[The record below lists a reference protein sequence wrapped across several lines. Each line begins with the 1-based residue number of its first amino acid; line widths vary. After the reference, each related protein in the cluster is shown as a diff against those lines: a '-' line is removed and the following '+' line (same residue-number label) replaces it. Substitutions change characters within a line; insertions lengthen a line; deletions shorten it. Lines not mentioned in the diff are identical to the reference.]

1 MPKRGLEVGLIGI
14 DGAGKSSLSEALLRL
29 PLPTKAIYLGNL
41 DSHQDRRLTLI
52 LRAVERLGAPRPL
65 AELAR
70 TYELFRRRLSG
81 WVLARKG
88 YVVVYDR
95 HPVEHL
101 EPHPSSLK
109 HFLWNIL
116 HGIYSWPVD
125 LTFWLSGD
133 VREIWER
140 KKERPITELEAADRY
155 IREVLEWMPV
165 PHTKID
171 VTKHDLPSVLEIVRS
186 QILAAYYERPPAHG
200 VSSVSK
206 RALPRHD
213 SASRAHEG

>member
-116 HGIYSWPVD
+116 H
-125 LTFWLSGD
+125 
-133 VREIWER
+133 E
-140 KKERPITELEAADRY
+140 KERPITELEAADRY